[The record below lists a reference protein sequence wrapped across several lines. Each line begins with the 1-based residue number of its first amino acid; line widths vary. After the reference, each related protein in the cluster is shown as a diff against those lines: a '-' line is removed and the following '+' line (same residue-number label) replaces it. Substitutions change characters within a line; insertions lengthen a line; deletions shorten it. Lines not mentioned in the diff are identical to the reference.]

1 MNYLGI
7 DLGGTN
13 IVAGVVN
20 EDNQILAKASC
31 KTNIP
36 RPEEAICDDMAMVA
50 REALK
55 KAGLTMDDVPWV
67 GIGCPGSVNQG
78 TGIIEYSN
86 NLGFHNWPLEKMM
99 TDRMKKKIILENDA
113 NAAAYG
119 EYVAG
124 AAKDAKDAVAVTLGT
139 GVGTGIIIDGKI
151 YSGCNYA
158 GAEMGHMVIVK
169 DGRPC
174 TCGSEGCWEAY
185 ASATGLIALTK

>member
-78 TGIIEYSN
+78 RYPG
-86 NLGFHNWPLEKMM
+86 
-99 TDRMKKKIILENDA
+99 DR
-113 NAAAYG
+113 
-119 EYVAG
+119 
-124 AAKDAKDAVAVTLGT
+124 
-139 GVGTGIIIDGKI
+139 
-151 YSGCNYA
+151 C
-158 GAEMGHMVIVK
+158 GH
-169 DGRPC
+169 RNH
-174 TCGSEGCWEAY
+174 Y
-185 ASATGLIALTK
+185 